1 MNPCLDFLFTD
12 VQRKFGSMFGVLV
25 ISSIDLP
32 VSVLYDDSVCRSF
45 EGGILIRE
53 RDKLTAITDA

>member
-1 MNPCLDFLFTD
+1 
-12 VQRKFGSMFGVLV
+12 MFGVLV